1 MESFFKDIVDLVSG
15 LSDDPSRGVGTIIV
29 DQNNNILSYGSN
41 TIPTGVIKHVD
52 RVNKPNKYKW
62 IEHSERNAIYSA
74 AKRGISLGGSK
85 MYCTYFPCCDCAR
98 AIIQSGI
105 IELITSK
112 PDINHEKWGESWNLA
127 SLMLEES
134 GVKIRYI

>member
-1 MESFFKDIVDLVSG
+1 MESFFKGIVELVSG

-41 TIPTGVIKHVD
+41 TIPTGVIKDVD

-74 AKRGISLGGSK
+74 VKRGISLDGSK

>member
-1 MESFFKDIVDLVSG
+1 MESFFKGIVELVSG

-41 TIPTGVIKHVD
+41 TIPTGVIKDVD

-74 AKRGISLGGSK
+74 AKRGISLDGSK